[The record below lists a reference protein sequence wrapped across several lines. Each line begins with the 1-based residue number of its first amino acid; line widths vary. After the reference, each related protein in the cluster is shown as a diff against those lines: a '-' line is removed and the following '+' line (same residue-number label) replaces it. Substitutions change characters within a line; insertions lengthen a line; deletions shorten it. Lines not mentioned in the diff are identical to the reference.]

1 MAEAGGRR
9 PGNNSAF
16 VSVDVGT
23 VSDKYEYTKSQ
34 DELEFISGSYSANNS
49 QLADEGKWIEFFL
62 CLCKWTIMQNHVY
75 HYLGTKCT
83 TMLFVIFA

>member
-49 QLADEGKWIEFFL
+49 QLADEGK
-62 CLCKWTIMQNHVY
+62 
-75 HYLGTKCT
+75 
-83 TMLFVIFA
+83 